1 MCKRRGWGLWKC
13 LSSADVLPGCLH
25 MSLANTTM
33 LWMEVGWMCWDGPHG
48 HSTCSTNHHFERHKC
63 WTQMLVFLLK
73 QAGFARSPVL
83 VHVFISLVYENASS
97 IAQLFPLSPT
107 PSYPGFPFWMT
118 LLAWGEPV
126 IYCLLIDKLWQ
137 IPNLMACF
145 FLPVKGQ
152 YDLVKGLAPIRDP
165 KNDQEVHEI
174 ENECLGM
181 AVLAISHYAINK
193 NVKLPE
199 LPKDIR
205 WAGIISL
212 SLLGLLRF
220 SSGVEF

>member
-1 MCKRRGWGLWKC
+1 
-13 LSSADVLPGCLH
+13 
-25 MSLANTTM
+25 M
-33 LWMEVGWMCWDGPHG
+33 LFF
-48 HSTCSTNHHFERHKC
+48 SF
-63 WTQMLVFLLK
+63 
-73 QAGFARSPVL
+73 
-83 VHVFISLVYENASS
+83 FI
-97 IAQLFPLSPT
+97 
-107 PSYPGFPFWMT
+107 
-118 LLAWGEPV
+118 
-126 IYCLLIDKLWQ
+126 
-137 IPNLMACF
+137 
-145 FLPVKGQ
+145 KGQ

-220 SSGVEF
+220 SSRGDLKHFAFQSLTVQEVQAPATFAKWVFLILSIGVLENLFFSYARVFGISAARAASAPMCLVL